1 MRTLEQHMSGPQAP
15 EALSISSSSLEM
27 RTPEQHTPEP
37 RAPEEAFDLFKLSS
51 SPVRVSGT
59 HVGVNASFTDAG
71 SAMVC
76 TVDKSL
82 FCIGFWEKIKSSGRI
97 CLPRRSGKTY
107 NLIQLLLFFSMAPEK
122 SHLDAPDSAIEELG
136 RSAEQ
141 IREMD
146 VATKCR
152 LKRTLLFEDSLL
164 KEKHRAFFDE
174 HFMKYPVIHISFSL
188 CKRTPAGVFLASL
201 CDAIAAAANNW
212 LKQYPLIEGVE
223 VENTDRYLLRLQNI
237 LDDYDSAQRRLEISA
252 DKYGILLTLLFTR
265 LSEFVGECI
274 GKYILLIDEY
284 DIPFIHAHLESWS
297 DEKEKKKVQSSLKIL
312 IQAMFK

>member
-1 MRTLEQHMSGPQAP
+1 
-15 EALSISSSSLEM
+15 
-27 RTPEQHTPEP
+27 
-37 RAPEEAFDLFKLSS
+37 
-51 SPVRVSGT
+51 
-59 HVGVNASFTDAG
+59 
-71 SAMVC
+71 
-76 TVDKSL
+76 VDKSL
-82 FCIGFWEKIKSSGRI
+82 FCIGFWDEIDESGRI

-188 CKRTPAGVFLASL
+188 CKGTPAGRFYVRL
-201 CDAIAAAANNW
+201 CNAIATAANNW
-212 LKQYPLIEGVE
+212 LKQYPFIEGVE
-223 VENTDRYLLRLQNI
+223 VESTNIYLQTLQETLTVYKNARYATKEFASE
-237 LDDYDSAQRRLEISA
+237 YA
-252 DKYGILLTLLFTR
+252 DLPMQLFTS

-274 GKYILLIDEY
+274 GQYILLIDEY
-284 DIPFIHAHLESWS
+284 DVPFIHSCLESWS
-297 DEKEKKKVQSSLKIL
+297 DEKEKKEVQSLLKGL
-312 IQAMFK
+312 IQIMFK

>member
-1 MRTLEQHMSGPQAP
+1 MSVDADSGTPAEQARHATSRAGETRHQPPASIDPP
-15 EALSISSSSLEM
+15 EALSSSPPPEM

-37 RAPEEAFDLFKLSS
+37 QKLAEALDLFKLSS

-71 SAMVC
+71 SALVC

-136 RSAEQ
+136 RSVAQ

-152 LKRTLLFEDSLL
+152 LQRTLLFKDSLL
-164 KEKHRAFFDE
+164 KEKHCAFFDE
-174 HFMKYPVIHISFSL
+174 HFMKHPVIHISFS
-188 CKRTPAGVFLASL
+188 S
-201 CDAIAAAANNW
+201 
-212 LKQYPLIEGVE
+212 
-223 VENTDRYLLRLQNI
+223 
-237 LDDYDSAQRRLEISA
+237 
-252 DKYGILLTLLFTR
+252 
-265 LSEFVGECI
+265 
-274 GKYILLIDEY
+274 
-284 DIPFIHAHLESWS
+284 
-297 DEKEKKKVQSSLKIL
+297 
-312 IQAMFK
+312 